1 MGQSSSRKEMG
12 VDPSDAEAGQ
22 GVRLN
27 ELKHLPLG
35 GDHGFGKVLQG
46 GENETSMAQGSKR
59 EFAGYM
65 RMAEHLRGVQL
76 LVQHRVARPKVIY
89 PD

>member
-1 MGQSSSRKEMG
+1 
-12 VDPSDAEAGQ
+12 
-22 GVRLN
+22 
-27 ELKHLPLG
+27 
-35 GDHGFGKVLQG
+35 
-46 GENETSMAQGSKR
+46 MAQGSKR